1 MPTTLI
7 AAAFFGGDLILM
19 GAALGSVGVAAASFA
34 VTFVVSSLVTQA
46 FASGEQTGS
55 AGSSIDKG
63 VRQQNPPATSNS
75 VPIVYGD
82 AYLGGTFVDAVLSV
96 DQQQMYYVLAI
107 SSIVQ
112 SASTFQFDL
121 TKMYYGDRTITF
133 DATDQTKVNSLTD
146 GAGNVDTKVA
156 GNLFIYFYTSDYS
169 GVITPYNGGPSP
181 TTLMSGSDIAAG
193 QRWAS
198 TNRQMN
204 GLAFAIVKLTYNRD
218 AETTSMMP
226 ITFKVS
232 QYLNGAGAAYPGAV
246 WLDYMKSTVYGAA
259 MPADLVDAAS
269 ATALDSYSQATITF
283 TNSAG
288 GAATQ
293 PRYKINGVIDTGQ
306 NTLANISR
314 IMTACDSWNQYNEA
328 SGKWAVVIN
337 EAVASTFAF
346 DDTNIIGEIKTSL
359 LDLSSSIN
367 QIEAQFPSKL
377 NRDQTDVVYLQ
388 TPGGL
393 LYANEPVNKYSCAYD
408 LVNDSVQASYL
419 ANRTLEQA
427 REDLTVTISAAYPAI
442 QVDAGDV
449 VSLTNV
455 AYGWSNKLFRAM
467 KVSEICLPDG
477 NLGATLDLNEY
488 NAAVYDN
495 ADITQYSPAPNS
507 NLSSANFFSAIVAPV
522 ISNSYPANDIPSF
535 DVRVTTPTIG
545 RVTTLELYYA
555 TVATPTTSQWT
566 RFDTYTAPAG
576 TALTGGND
584 FTFRNEMLPAGTYY
598 FGFVAGNDTGQSQI
612 SGASAAFVWAPTGT
626 TGTQTAIVF
635 LYQWLASAPGDP
647 SGTST
652 YTWATATNSAYT
664 GGNGWLV
671 TIPANPGTAG
681 YSLWQAAISI
691 SAPATDVT
699 TSVSWATGFSKVA
712 ISTNGSNGTRTA
724 IMDVYQSAATA
735 PTTFPVGTSTYT
747 WATGQFTAPATLN
760 GWSLTPPAA
769 VLGQTLW
776 IARTVYADNLTA
788 ATTSIT
794 WAATAAL
801 STSVSGVNGTRTAFL
816 EVYLWAATTPTV
828 FPSGTSTYTWATGA
842 FTAPTTPAGWSITP
856 GASTAGYTLYGC
868 AVSYADSLTT
878 STSSV
883 TWSTSTAYAVGA
895 AGTNGVSAVRAYALY
910 AGNPTVTGAAVTK
923 SGTTLPATTD
933 FSPTSATAFTTNT
946 QTPGSSQAMFQSDGL
961 YYPVTN
967 QTIWNTPYLSNL
979 KVGNLSAIT
988 ADLGTITAGDL
999 SIGSSP
1005 AVSGTTMTGTGS
1017 HLYSDGRFAMGK
1029 STQNFVYNGTDVF
1042 LNGFT
1047 TATQTAGGTINI
1059 NNTTYTTAFTFTVV
1073 KAGNVLAF
1081 TSTNA
1086 TATTNLAIANGGI
1099 FMYIITALIDSSSAV
1114 VTSTVCQYNH
1124 QPVFDGTNYSTKEP
1138 VSSVLTASLAV
1149 GTYTLGFKGYA
1160 AYSNS
1165 AGTGLATN
1173 QPIQLTGNYGAYQ
1186 ATI

>member
-1 MPTTLI
+1 MPTTVV
-7 AAAFFGGDLILM
+7 AAIFFGGDLILM

-55 AGSSIDKG
+55 AGSSIDNG

-75 VPIVYGD
+75 IPIVYGD

-193 QRWAS
+193 QRWPS

-283 TNSAG
+283 TDSAG

-337 EAVASTFAF
+337 EAVASTFSF

-393 LYANEPVNKYSCAYD
+393 LYANEPINKYSCAYD

-449 VSLTNV
+449 VSLTNA

-495 ADITQYSPAPNS
+495 AAITQYSPAPNS

-522 ISNSYPANDIPSF
+522 ISNAYPANDIPSF

-555 TVATPTTSQWT
+555 TVATPTASQWT

-652 YTWATATNSAYT
+652 YTWATATNSAYS
-664 GGNGWLV
+664 GGNGWQV

-681 YSLWQAAISI
+681 ISLWQAAISI

-699 TSVSWATGFSKVA
+699 TTVSWTTGFSKTA
-712 ISTNGSNGTRTA
+712 ISTNGTNGT
-724 IMDVYQSAATA
+724 
-735 PTTFPVGTSTYT
+735 
-747 WATGQFTAPATLN
+747 
-760 GWSLTPPAA
+760 
-769 VLGQTLW
+769 
-776 IARTVYADNLTA
+776 
-788 ATTSIT
+788 
-794 WAATAAL
+794 
-801 STSVSGVNGTRTAFL
+801 
-816 EVYLWAATTPTV
+816 
-828 FPSGTSTYTWATGA
+828 
-842 FTAPTTPAGWSITP
+842 
-856 GASTAGYTLYGC
+856 
-868 AVSYADSLTT
+868 
-878 STSSV
+878 
-883 TWSTSTAYAVGA
+883 
-895 AGTNGVSAVRAYALY
+895 SAVRAYALY

-923 SGTTLPATTD
+923 SGTALPATTD

-961 YYPVTN
+961 YYPATN

-1005 AVSGTTMTGTGS
+1005 AVSGTTMTGIGS
-1017 HLYSDGRFAMGK
+1017 HLYANGNFAMGN
-1029 STQNFVYNGTDVF
+1029 STQNFVYNGTNVF

-1047 TATQTAGGTINI
+1047 ST
-1059 NNTTYTTAFTFTVV
+1059 NNSTFQNLNSTNTYVNFFTFTITR
-1073 KAGNVLAF
+1073 AGNVTVFMDGYFGA
-1081 TSTNA
+1081 ST
-1086 TATTNLAIANGGI
+1086 T
-1099 FMYIITALIDSSSAV
+1099 
-1114 VTSTVCQYNH
+1114 
-1124 QPVFDGTNYSTKEP
+1124 
-1138 VSSVLTASLAV
+1138 LAV
-1149 GTYTLGFKGYA
+1149 AGGS
-1160 AYSNS
+1160 AYVLLFVELKNS
-1165 AGTGLATN
+1165 AGVQLKYTAAEFLGQLSIFGAGTYAVKSSLSSTMNVTLAADTYSVNIKGSAAYNNAAGTGVATN
-1173 QPIQLTGNYGAYQ
+1173 QMVNIQGFLSTYQ
-1186 ATI
+1186 ATIG